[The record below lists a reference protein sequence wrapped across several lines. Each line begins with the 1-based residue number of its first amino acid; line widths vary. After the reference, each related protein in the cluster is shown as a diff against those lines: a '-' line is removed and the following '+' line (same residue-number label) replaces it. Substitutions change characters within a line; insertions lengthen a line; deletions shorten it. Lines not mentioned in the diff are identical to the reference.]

1 MAHPPAHA
9 GFPPA
14 QAGFPPAQAGFP
26 PAHAA
31 APKVR
36 ILTDRCTGCTLCA
49 LDCPYGALEMV
60 ERDDG
65 RPHKYVA
72 REIVDRCVSCAI
84 CVGSCDVLAVT
95 LGEAMPETLLGL
107 VAARA
112 AGVALSLIHI

>member
-1 MAHPPAHA
+1 
-9 GFPPA
+9 
-14 QAGFPPAQAGFP
+14 
-26 PAHAA
+26 
-31 APKVR
+31 
-36 ILTDRCTGCTLCA
+36 
-49 LDCPYGALEMV
+49 MV

-112 AGVALSLIHI
+112 AGVASATAVVPPAIDLDPAQLRGARVVFTCERHAAHGARPYLDGRRTPPDGPAVIITCLLYTSRCV